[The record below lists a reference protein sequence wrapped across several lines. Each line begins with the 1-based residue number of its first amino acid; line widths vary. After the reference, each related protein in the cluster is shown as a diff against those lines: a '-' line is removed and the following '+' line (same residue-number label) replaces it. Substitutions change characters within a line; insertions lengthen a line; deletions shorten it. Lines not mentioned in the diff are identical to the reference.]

1 MTTQEVANRLV
12 ELCRT
17 GQIDNC
23 QAELFADNAQ
33 SIELNENFG
42 PKITDGLSAIKAK
55 SIHFQSMVEEF
66 HGATISDPIVIGN
79 CFALTWVFDAT
90 MKGQGRMTL
99 AEVCVY
105 KVENGKIIL
114 EQFFS

>member
-1 MTTQEVANRLV
+1 MTTQEIANRLV
-12 ELCRT
+12 ELCRI
-17 GQIDNC
+17 GKVDQL

-33 SIELNENFG
+33 SIEPNENFG
-42 PKITDGLSAIKAK
+42 PKVTSGLDAIKAK
-55 SIHFQSMVEEF
+55 SKQFQSMIEEF

-79 CFALTWVFDAT
+79 CFALTWVLEAT

-114 EQFFS
+114 EQFFY